1 MGKAKFTA
9 KVVPGAAR
17 AFRRGATWLRGGVRR
32 ELQQDLLP
40 RLVRVSRQA
49 APERSGRLARG
60 LQGRPSAR
68 GGGTAV
74 EVISTVRSPRGYS
87 YTGVTRFG
95 HRQQFIT
102 PKRKKALA
110 FSIGGKRLVRKK
122 VRGYHPSHDWADDAQ
137 RLAQPHVARSAR
149 NIGRDLQ
156 AAIG

>member
-1 MGKAKFTA
+1 MGKATFTA
-9 KVVPGAAR
+9 KVERGAAR
-17 AFRRGATWLRGGVRR
+17 AFRRGATWLRGGVQR

-40 RLVRVSRQA
+40 RLIRVSRQA
-49 APERSGRLARG
+49 APEQSGRLSRG
-60 LQGRPSAR
+60 LRGRSA
-68 GGGTAV
+68 GKTV

-110 FSIGGKRLVRKK
+110 FSIGGRRLVRKK